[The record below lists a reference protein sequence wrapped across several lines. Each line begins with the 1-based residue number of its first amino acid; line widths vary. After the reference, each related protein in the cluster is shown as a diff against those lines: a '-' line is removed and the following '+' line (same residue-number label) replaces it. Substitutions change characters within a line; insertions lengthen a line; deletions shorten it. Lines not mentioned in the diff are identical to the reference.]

1 MQTSIKNYGG
11 MRLQTNNN
19 EQFYHEETSNFR
31 SASNS
36 TKTGWENS
44 SPRKL
49 DYLYSNNESSS
60 SLREARKEQIV
71 RKSRLTLLAIS
82 IIGALLIIAWEI
94 VDFFDLVESGANVL
108 LLDPNL
114 LWFFSISIGL
124 TLFFLLWNLVVE
136 IRARTR
142 SQQQLQYDTFCGGSL
157 GFLAF
162 RYGSWILVCITE
174 CVVFGLL
181 LFKLVL
187 TVFACLSAAIF
198 TSNNDSST
206 DSKTEVEESCA
217 VLLSLILV
225 LTVCWAP
232 IVWKTILEAHNLRPS
247 NQLYQPLL
255 ISH

>member
-1 MQTSIKNYGG
+1 MQTSKNYGSTKY
-11 MRLQTNNN
+11 QHQQ
-19 EQFYHEETSNFR
+19 EEFYHEETSNFR
-31 SASNS
+31 SSISNS
-36 TKTGWENS
+36 NKTGWENT

-60 SLREARKEQIV
+60 SLREARKEQII
-71 RKSRLTLLAIS
+71 RKSRITLLIVS
-82 IIGALLIIAWEI
+82 ILGACLIIAWEI
-94 VDFFDLVESGANVL
+94 VDFYDLVESGANVL

-114 LWFFSISIGL
+114 IWLFSVSIGL
-124 TLFFLLWNLVVE
+124 TLFFLLWNFVIEL
-136 IRARTR
+136 RSRSR
-142 SQQQLQYDTFCGGSL
+142 SQQQLQYDTCCGGSV

-162 RYGSWILVCITE
+162 RYGSWIIVCITE
-174 CVVFGLL
+174 CVIFGLL
-181 LFKLVL
+181 LFKLIL

-198 TSNNDSST
+198 TSNNVSDDT
-206 DSKTEVEESCA
+206 KTEVEESCA